1 MQMSEEAKDS
11 RRSRTSATIIA
22 CLVLP
27 VWFLLAVEYL
37 GGSRYGKE
45 PIHLGLLEP
54 MVGIAMALALIGPGL
69 IVLGFFLAL
78 WSNRYFSKSVRLAL
92 YSVLVLSLLAS
103 TVSCLATFG
112 GHPVWVGGYK

>member
-1 MQMSEEAKDS
+1 MSEGAKNS
-11 RRSRTSATIIA
+11 RRGRTSATILG

-27 VWFLLAVEYL
+27 VWFVLAVEYL

-45 PIHLGLLEP
+45 PIHLGPLEP
-54 MVGIAMALALIGPGL
+54 LVGIAMALALIGPGL
-69 IVLGFFLAL
+69 IVLGFFLAF
-78 WSNRYFSKSVRLAL
+78 WSNRYFGKWVRLAL

-103 TVSCLATFG
+103 TISCLATFG

>member
-1 MQMSEEAKDS
+1 MQMSKEAKDS

-54 MVGIAMALALIGPGL
+54 LVGIAIALALIGPGL

-92 YSVLVLSLLAS
+92 YSILVLSLLAS
-103 TVSCLATFG
+103 TVSCLATLG